1 MNATNIQIDF
11 KKVEAFAGQV
21 IGDLSA
27 TMGSAMT
34 QLGHKLGLFKAMHG
48 AGPLTAKDVADRT
61 KTHARYVQEWLNC
74 QAAGGYVIYD
84 PQSRTYELPFEHG
97 LVLVEED
104 SPAFLAAGLDVP
116 STIWSEEE
124 KLLAEFRNG
133 QGLAWHM
140 HTHKLFYGIESFYRT
155 GYQAHLTQ
163 SWIPALDGIADLL
176 HEGGKVADIGCG
188 HGASSIL
195 LAQAFPQSQVFG
207 YDYHEDS
214 IRVAQERARNAG
226 LSNVT
231 FKRATADN
239 FPGRDY
245 DLICFMDAFHDLGRP
260 ADAAKYALGKL
271 SKKGSLMLVEPFA
284 GNNVEDNLNPIGRMY
299 YAGSTAL
306 CVPHSQSEGG
316 ACLGAQAGEKTLH
329 DILSNAGFSKVRT
342 ATATP
347 VNLIIEAS
355 R

>member
-34 QLGHKLGLFKAMHG
+34 QIGHKLGLFKAMHG
-48 AGPLTAKDVADRT
+48 TGPITANELAART
-61 KTHARYVQEWLNC
+61 KTHARYIQEWLNC
-74 QAAGGYVIYD
+74 QAAGGYVKYD
-84 PQSRTYELPFEHG
+84 PASRTYELPFEHG
-97 LVLVEED
+97 LVLVDED

-116 STIWSEEE
+116 ATIWSEED
-124 KLLAEFRNG
+124 KLIAEFKDGR
-133 QGLAWHM
+133 GLGWHM
-140 HTHKLFYGIESFYRT
+140 HTHKLFFGVESFYRT
-155 GYQAHLTQ
+155 GYKAYLTQ
-163 SWIPALDGIADLL
+163 SWVPALENVVDLL
-176 HEGGKVADIGCG
+176 QAGGRVADIGCG

-195 LAQAFPQSQVFG
+195 LAQAYPESHIYG

-214 IRVAQERARNAG
+214 IRVARDRAKNAG
-226 LSNVT
+226 LNNVS
-231 FKRATADN
+231 FHVATADS

-245 DLICFMDAFHDLGRP
+245 DLVCYMDAFHDLGRP
-260 ADAAKYALGKL
+260 KDAAEYAFNKL
-271 SKKGSLMLVEPFA
+271 SNKGSLMLVEPFA
-284 GNNVEDNLNPIGRMY
+284 GDKVEDNLNPIGRMF

-316 ACLGAQAGEKTLH
+316 ACLGAQAGEKQLH
-329 DILSNAGFSKVRT
+329 GILKAAGFSKVRT
-342 ATATP
+342 ATTTP
-347 VNLIIEAS
+347 VNMIVEAK